1 MNHRNLTDIDVF
13 DVQALFL
20 DRDGVINKLLKND
33 YVKIWEEFEFLPGI
47 IEAIAKWTNQCKYI
61 IIVTNQRGVG
71 RGLMKEEDLNDIHKK
86 MIKVIESKKGKIDK
100 IYYCTDINS
109 SSVNRKPNIG
119 MAKQALIDFPEID
132 FSKCLMIG
140 DSLTDKE
147 FAEKCNM
154 KFILV
159 ESFFD
164 H

>member
-109 SSVNRKPNIG
+109 SSVNRKPNTG
-119 MAKQALIDFPEID
+119 MAKQALNDFPEID

-159 ESFFD
+159 E
-164 H
+164 